1 MHKKHFTHEIEINSK
16 KTIHNATEKDII
28 RHPHDQSLIITRVE
42 RKTSGGRAYAKYY
55 RLNLRTKSLCADKKD
70 FQCLSLDNDGSL
82 CRFYGRGTL
91 SSFDAHKCRFNP
103 SSTQTISALIEAG
116 HRRTI
121 EEAQNHERDSQLSQV
136 EQSVLVFFARSGT
149 PFRTVE
155 DNGFVKMEESLIK
168 LGQRFPNKPT
178 SELLPQTSRFSL
190 SRNMVRLSEQ
200 LRKTTCDITFTVSMC
215 VDGVTPPAGHEHT
228 HVFVLAD
235 PSQQSF
241 PRFHSIREISASG
254 IDSATAILDE
264 VTNLNETGVRIHCF
278 VSDGGSGYC
287 WAHKLNTALRH
298 LHSRS
303 VLLRASLELLSTF
316 SETVPTSKTDV
327 PNPPKFIGSRWISCG
342 PIVQWFRANRQSLST
357 MMALSVSELH
367 FMDLLHDLINPLF
380 NTVGILERNT
390 MSIANSPPLLTNLV
404 YLLCS
409 LAQSVHS
416 VSFQWANLINDLATE
431 VCRLTLLD
439 DDGSAAILGYSLTS
453 CGREMYQ
460 GSTFLTCVDGL
471 ISEWHRPSQPEHWD
485 EAFINR
491 LRTKLQRITKNR
503 EESEVEMES
512 EEDDEDTVA
521 IHSIEQA
528 RQRKRETWRTCLDER
543 SSKRRSD
550 DDEIILLVQPG
561 DSVSKGV
568 EVAVEIDEVVRFTRP
583 LASSFIPQLTQTS
596 SMVANLEILLETT
609 FPKMM
614 KTDIDR
620 NLSAYEV
627 WLDGGVVPNQ
637 HRLMRSS
644 LDFWK
649 KEVETEDSEFYHLA
663 FLADTLLRTPP
674 TQAAAERTIKVVKRH
689 ASLKRPRL
697 ASKTNDAI
705 LRVASLSESTLSL
718 PPVVKTKRD
727 EDPMQKDWRVNCD
740 SDTKSIRTDGR
751 SLDEIRFDARY
762 GRSWKRAESVTN
774 GSCFY
779 HSILLLLRDVDISI
793 SDLRRQTVEYMNQ
806 NRESIDVDTFLHDW
820 ENRMSEN
827 LLQTT
832 PVEMWEIVAVSH
844 LLQRQIIIH
853 SSCMRPIA
861 TMLQPSQVVRQQPA
875 LRVAYV
881 NGNHYQ
887 PMIPVAK

>member
-1 MHKKHFTHEIEINSK
+1 M
-16 KTIHNATEKDII
+16 
-28 RHPHDQSLIITRVE
+28 
-42 RKTSGGRAYAKYY
+42 GAYAASMVVEP
-55 RLNLRTKSLCADKKD
+55 SL
-70 FQCLSLDNDGSL
+70 LSM
-82 CRFYGRGTL
+82 
-91 SSFDAHKCRFNP
+91 
-103 SSTQTISALIEAG
+103 LINVG

-168 LGQRFPNKPT
+168 LGQRFPNRPT

-190 SRNMVRLSEQ
+190 SRNMVKLSEQ
-200 LRKTTCDITFTVSMC
+200 LRETSCDVTSTVSMC

-228 HVFVLAD
+228 HVFVLTD

-264 VTNLNETGVRIHCF
+264 VRNLYETGVRIHCF
-278 VSDGGSGYC
+278 VTDGGSGYFSFE
-287 WAHKLNTALRH
+287 H
-298 LHSRS
+298 HSNFFP
-303 VLLRASLELLSTF
+303 LF
-316 SETVPTSKTDV
+316 SETVPISKTDV

-342 PIVQWFRANRQSLST
+342 PIVQWYRANRQSLST
-357 MMALSVSELH
+357 LMALSDSELH

-439 DDGSAAILGYSLTS
+439 DDGYAAILGYSLTS
-453 CGREMYQ
+453 CGREAYQ
-460 GSTFLTCVDGL
+460 GRTFLTCVDGL
-471 ISEWHRPSQPEHWD
+471 ISEWHRPSRPEHWD

-491 LRTKLQRITKNR
+491 LRTKLQRTTKNR

-528 RQRKRETWRTCLDER
+528 RQRKRESWRTCLDER
-543 SSKRRSD
+543 SSMRRSD

-596 SMVANLEILLETT
+596 SMVANLEILLEST
-609 FPKMM
+609 FPKAQ
-614 KTDIDR
+614 KEEIDR
-620 NLSAYEV
+620 NLSTYEV
-627 WLDGGVVPNQ
+627 WLEGGTVPNQ

-697 ASKTNDAI
+697 SSKTNDAI
-705 LRVASLSESTLSL
+705 LRVASLPESFHSL
-718 PPVVKTKRD
+718 PPIEKRKRD
-727 EDPMQKDWRVNCD
+727 ESSMQMELRVNGGSD
-740 SDTKSIRTDGR
+740 SKSIRTDPR

-762 GRSWKRAESVTN
+762 ARCWTRGDSVTN

-779 HSILLLLRDVDISI
+779 HSILLLLPDVDLSV
-793 SDLRRQTVEYMNQ
+793 SELRRQTVEYMNQ

>member
-1 MHKKHFTHEIEINSK
+1 M
-16 KTIHNATEKDII
+16 
-28 RHPHDQSLIITRVE
+28 
-42 RKTSGGRAYAKYY
+42 GAYAASMVVEP
-55 RLNLRTKSLCADKKD
+55 SL
-70 FQCLSLDNDGSL
+70 LSM
-82 CRFYGRGTL
+82 
-91 SSFDAHKCRFNP
+91 
-103 SSTQTISALIEAG
+103 LINVG

-168 LGQRFPNKPT
+168 LGQRFPNRPT

-190 SRNMVRLSEQ
+190 SRNMVKLSEQ
-200 LRKTTCDITFTVSMC
+200 LRETSCDVTSTVSMC

-228 HVFVLAD
+228 HVFVLTD

-264 VTNLNETGVRIHCF
+264 VRNLYETGVRIHCF
-278 VSDGGSGYC
+278 VTDGGSGYC

-316 SETVPTSKTDV
+316 SETVPISKTDV

-342 PIVQWFRANRQSLST
+342 PIVQWYRANRQSLST
-357 MMALSVSELH
+357 LMALSDSELH

-439 DDGSAAILGYSLTS
+439 DDGYAAILGYSLTS
-453 CGREMYQ
+453 CGRGVSRQ
-460 GSTFLTCVDGL
+460 NFLDLCG
-471 ISEWHRPSQPEHWD
+471 RRPEHWD

-491 LRTKLQRITKNR
+491 LRTKLQRTTKNR

-528 RQRKRETWRTCLDER
+528 RQRKRESWRTCLDER
-543 SSKRRSD
+543 SSMRRSD

-596 SMVANLEILLETT
+596 SMVANLEILLEST
-609 FPKMM
+609 FPKAQ
-614 KTDIDR
+614 KEEIDR
-620 NLSAYEV
+620 NLSTYEV
-627 WLDGGVVPNQ
+627 WLEGGTVPNQ

-697 ASKTNDAI
+697 SSKTNDAI
-705 LRVASLSESTLSL
+705 LRVASLPESFHSL
-718 PPVVKTKRD
+718 PPIEKRKRD
-727 EDPMQKDWRVNCD
+727 ESSMQMELRVNGGSD
-740 SDTKSIRTDGR
+740 SKSIRTDPR

-762 GRSWKRAESVTN
+762 ARCWTRGDSVTN

-779 HSILLLLRDVDISI
+779 HSILLLLPDVDLSV
-793 SDLRRQTVEYMNQ
+793 SELRRQTVEYMNQ

>member
-1 MHKKHFTHEIEINSK
+1 MGAYAASMVVEPSLLSMLINVGSTHHPPKQYPRSLKQVIGGQSKKHRIMREILNS
-16 KTIHNATEKDII
+16 
-28 RHPHDQSLIITRVE
+28 
-42 RKTSGGRAYAKYY
+42 
-55 RLNLRTKSLCADKKD
+55 LR
-70 FQCLSLDNDGSL
+70 
-82 CRFYGRGTL
+82 L
-91 SSFDAHKCRFNP
+91 SSQFLYSLPDPEHHSGRLKTMGFPTGPLLNFF
-103 SSTQTISALIEAG
+103 LK
-116 HRRTI
+116 HL
-121 EEAQNHERDSQLSQV
+121 DSHSP
-136 EQSVLVFFARSGT
+136 G
-149 PFRTVE
+149 
-155 DNGFVKMEESLIK
+155 
-168 LGQRFPNKPT
+168 
-178 SELLPQTSRFSL
+178 
-190 SRNMVRLSEQ
+190 NMVKLSEQ
-200 LRKTTCDITFTVSMC
+200 LRETSCDVTSTVSMC

-228 HVFVLAD
+228 HVFVLTD

-264 VTNLNETGVRIHCF
+264 VRNLYETGVRIHCF
-278 VSDGGSGYC
+278 VTDGGSGYY

-316 SETVPTSKTDV
+316 SETVPISKTDV

-342 PIVQWFRANRQSLST
+342 PIVQWYRANRQSLST
-357 MMALSVSELH
+357 LMALSDSELH

-390 MSIANSPPLLTNLV
+390 MSIANSPPLPHKPRLSVVLPCTKCA
-404 YLLCS
+404 LC
-409 LAQSVHS
+409 
-416 VSFQWANLINDLATE
+416 
-431 VCRLTLLD
+431 
-439 DDGSAAILGYSLTS
+439 
-453 CGREMYQ
+453 
-460 GSTFLTCVDGL
+460 
-471 ISEWHRPSQPEHWD
+471 
-485 EAFINR
+485 
-491 LRTKLQRITKNR
+491 
-503 EESEVEMES
+503 
-512 EEDDEDTVA
+512 
-521 IHSIEQA
+521 
-528 RQRKRETWRTCLDER
+528 
-543 SSKRRSD
+543 
-550 DDEIILLVQPG
+550 

-596 SMVANLEILLETT
+596 SMVANLEILLEST
-609 FPKMM
+609 FPKAQ
-614 KTDIDR
+614 KEEIDR
-620 NLSAYEV
+620 NLSTYEV
-627 WLDGGVVPNQ
+627 WLEGGTVPNQ
-637 HRLMRSS
+637 H
-644 LDFWK
+644 
-649 KEVETEDSEFYHLA
+649 H
-663 FLADTLLRTPP
+663 TLLRTPP

-697 ASKTNDAI
+697 SSKTNDAI
-705 LRVASLSESTLSL
+705 LRVASLPESFHSL
-718 PPVVKTKRD
+718 PPIEKRKRD
-727 EDPMQKDWRVNCD
+727 ESSMQMELRVNGGSD
-740 SDTKSIRTDGR
+740 SKSIRTDPR

-762 GRSWKRAESVTN
+762 ARCWTRGDSVTN

-779 HSILLLLRDVDISI
+779 HSILLLLPDVDLSV
-793 SDLRRQTVEYMNQ
+793 SELRRQTVEYMNQ

>member
-1 MHKKHFTHEIEINSK
+1 M
-16 KTIHNATEKDII
+16 
-28 RHPHDQSLIITRVE
+28 
-42 RKTSGGRAYAKYY
+42 GAYAASMVVEP
-55 RLNLRTKSLCADKKD
+55 SL
-70 FQCLSLDNDGSL
+70 LSM
-82 CRFYGRGTL
+82 
-91 SSFDAHKCRFNP
+91 
-103 SSTQTISALIEAG
+103 LINVG

-168 LGQRFPNKPT
+168 LGQRFPNRPT

-190 SRNMVRLSEQ
+190 SRNMVKLSEQ
-200 LRKTTCDITFTVSMC
+200 LRETSCDVTSTVSMC

-228 HVFVLAD
+228 HVFVLTD

-264 VTNLNETGVRIHCF
+264 VRNLYETGVRIHCF
-278 VSDGGSGYC
+278 VTDGGSGYVSVF
-287 WAHKLNTALRH
+287 HPNTEAR
-298 LHSRS
+298 REM
-303 VLLRASLELLSTF
+303 LLQPLSEFSPSSITRTSFHF
-316 SETVPTSKTDV
+316 SETVPISKTDV

-342 PIVQWFRANRQSLST
+342 PIVQWYRANRQSLST
-357 MMALSVSELH
+357 LMALSDSELH

-439 DDGSAAILGYSLTS
+439 DDGYAAILGYSLTS
-453 CGREMYQ
+453 CGREAYQ
-460 GSTFLTCVDGL
+460 GRTFLTCVD
-471 ISEWHRPSQPEHWD
+471 EHWD

-491 LRTKLQRITKNR
+491 LRTKLQRTTKNR

-528 RQRKRETWRTCLDER
+528 RQRKRESWRTCLDER
-543 SSKRRSD
+543 SSMRRSD

-568 EVAVEIDEVVRFTRP
+568 EVAVEIDEVLNGRKPRNPSRIHLPT
-583 LASSFIPQLTQTS
+583 AQK
-596 SMVANLEILLETT
+596 EE
-609 FPKMM
+609 
-614 KTDIDR
+614 IDR
-620 NLSAYEV
+620 NLSTYEV
-627 WLDGGVVPNQ
+627 WLEGGTVPNQ

-697 ASKTNDAI
+697 SSKTNDAI
-705 LRVASLSESTLSL
+705 LRVASLPESFHSL
-718 PPVVKTKRD
+718 PPIERKRD
-727 EDPMQKDWRVNCD
+727 ESSMQMELRVNGGSD
-740 SDTKSIRTDGR
+740 SKSIRTDPR

-762 GRSWKRAESVTN
+762 ARCWTRGDSVTN

-779 HSILLLLRDVDISI
+779 HSILLLLPDVDLSV
-793 SDLRRQTVEYMNQ
+793 SELRRQTVEYMNQ

>member
-1 MHKKHFTHEIEINSK
+1 M
-16 KTIHNATEKDII
+16 
-28 RHPHDQSLIITRVE
+28 
-42 RKTSGGRAYAKYY
+42 GAYAASMVVEP
-55 RLNLRTKSLCADKKD
+55 SL
-70 FQCLSLDNDGSL
+70 LSMLINVGSTHHPPKQYPRSL
-82 CRFYGRGTL
+82 
-91 SSFDAHKCRFNP
+91 
-103 SSTQTISALIEAG
+103 EAG

-155 DNGFVKMEESLIK
+155 DNG
-168 LGQRFPNKPT
+168 PT

-190 SRNMVRLSEQ
+190 SRNMVKLSEQ
-200 LRKTTCDITFTVSMC
+200 LRETSCDVTSTVSMC

-228 HVFVLAD
+228 HVFVLTD

-264 VTNLNETGVRIHCF
+264 VRNLYETGVRIHCF
-278 VSDGGSGYC
+278 VTDGGSGYC

-316 SETVPTSKTDV
+316 SETVPISKTDV

-342 PIVQWFRANRQSLST
+342 PIVQWYRANRQSLST
-357 MMALSVSELH
+357 LMALSDSELH

-439 DDGSAAILGYSLTS
+439 DDGYAAILGYSLTS
-453 CGREMYQ
+453 CGREAYQ
-460 GSTFLTCVDGL
+460 GRTFLTCVD
-471 ISEWHRPSQPEHWD
+471 EHWD

-491 LRTKLQRITKNR
+491 LRTKLQRTTKNR

-528 RQRKRETWRTCLDER
+528 RQRKRESWRTCLDER
-543 SSKRRSD
+543 SSMRRSD

-568 EVAVEIDEVVRFTRP
+568 EVAVEIDEVLNGRKPRNP
-583 LASSFIPQLTQTS
+583 SRIHL
-596 SMVANLEILLETT
+596 
-609 FPKMM
+609 PKAQ
-614 KTDIDR
+614 KEEIDR
-620 NLSAYEV
+620 NLSTYEV
-627 WLDGGVVPNQ
+627 WLEGGTVPNQ

-697 ASKTNDAI
+697 SSKTNDAI
-705 LRVASLSESTLSL
+705 LRVASLPESFHSL
-718 PPVVKTKRD
+718 PPIEKRKRD
-727 EDPMQKDWRVNCD
+727 ESSMQMELRVNGGSD
-740 SDTKSIRTDGR
+740 SKSIRTDPR

-762 GRSWKRAESVTN
+762 ARCWTRGDSVTN

-779 HSILLLLRDVDISI
+779 HSILLLLPDVDLSV
-793 SDLRRQTVEYMNQ
+793 SELRRQTVEYMNQ